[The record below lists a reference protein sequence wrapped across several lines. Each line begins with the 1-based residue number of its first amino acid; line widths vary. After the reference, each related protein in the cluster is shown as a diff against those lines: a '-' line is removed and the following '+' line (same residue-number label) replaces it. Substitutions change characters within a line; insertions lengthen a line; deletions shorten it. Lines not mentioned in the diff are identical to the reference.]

1 MGFWHRVK
9 KVEGVDL
16 PPAPSGAGAS
26 HRVHQCCQYK
36 TRHKQE
42 PLAASHPCPS
52 STGFCFPQ
60 PHDLF
65 PSPMTSPGLLLRFGS
80 FLMAHLPLQEPTARV
95 TVLFNRMGLL
105 PMQAQGGAGG
115 WGCSCYTPQP
125 QPTAPEGHSL
135 ETQTCCWLCS
145 GVTLSLDCV
154 SKRGKTARAVCFAS
168 SPCCFPGSPS
178 PRSQPGEGECPQT
191 QNHPAGGYLWSICYG
206 NQASKCLSSLKSSA
220 SLNCHIFKA
229 VD

>member
-16 PPAPSGAGAS
+16 PRAPSGAGAS

-42 PLAASHPCPS
+42 PLAPSHPCPS

-60 PHDLF
+60 PHNLF

-154 SKRGKTARAVCFAS
+154 SRRGKNSQSCLLCIIPLLLPRQPQPTLPARGRGVPRDTEPS
-168 SPCCFPGSPS
+168 SWWVFVEYLLWKPS
-178 PRSQPGEGECPQT
+178 QQVSVLIKIFSLT
-191 QNHPAGGYLWSICYG
+191 Q
-206 NQASKCLSSLKSSA
+206 LS
-220 SLNCHIFKA
+220 HF
-229 VD
+229 